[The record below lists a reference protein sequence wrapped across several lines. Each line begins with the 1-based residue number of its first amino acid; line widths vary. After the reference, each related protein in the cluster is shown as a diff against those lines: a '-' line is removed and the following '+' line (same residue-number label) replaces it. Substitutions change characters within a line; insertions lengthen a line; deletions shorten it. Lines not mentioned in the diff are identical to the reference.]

1 MELEA
6 ILGNPVSVI
15 ELRKR
20 RRLMEVGA
28 QIRIARKKG
37 LEMPRLQSLYALL
50 KMAAM
55 RRTEEQTKAKA
66 KL

>member
-1 MELEA
+1 M
-6 ILGNPVSVI
+6 SVI